1 MQSKPWVVVV
11 IGLAVAAAVA
21 GAWSLQAIYRDG
33 NPLWWGAALLAPAA
47 ALCGLYRDFGKR
59 VFAVLFATLVVSAA
73 TASWLALSDGVS
85 GLALAGMVLVAILVP
100 IAVDLSL
107 LDTGTRLAI
116 GRRLGTA
123 ALIAFALTF
132 APLATRLVR
141 FQHHE
146 VLVQDWQLIQEMSW
160 YASVSV
166 SDNTIVFNHVDPRHK
181 EDLKNR
187 LAVRSAGQTYP
198 LSNAHFESV
207 SSERTVQKK
216 REKRGRS
223 ETTVVERERTEEM
236 RVVLDL
242 DRRPSETFVVES
254 TRGPVTICEQE
265 IWPSVEAGPQDPVS

>member
-1 MQSKPWVVVV
+1 MTSKPWVVVV

-59 VFAVLFATLVVSAA
+59 VVAILFATLVVSAA
-73 TASWLALSDGVS
+73 TGVWLKLSDGVS
-85 GLALAGMVLVAILVP
+85 GLALSGMVLVAILVP

-123 ALIAFALTF
+123 ALAVFAVTF
-132 APLATRLVR
+132 LPLATSFMRS
-141 FQHHE
+141 QHHE

-160 YASVSV
+160 YASVS
-166 SDNTIVFNHVDPRHK
+166 DNTIVFNHVDPRHK
-181 EDLKNR
+181 QDLKNR
-187 LAVRSAGQTYP
+187 LAVRTAGQTYP

-236 RVVLDL
+236 RVVVDL
-242 DRRPSETFVVES
+242 DGRPSSTFVVES

-265 IWPSVEAGPQDPVS
+265 IWPSVEEDPQGPVS

>member
-1 MQSKPWVVVV
+1 MQSKLWVVVV

-21 GAWSLQAIYRDG
+21 GAWSLQSIYRDG
-33 NPLWWGAALLAPAA
+33 NPLWWGAALLAAA
-47 ALCGLYRDFGKR
+47 TALCALYRDFGKR
-59 VFAVLFATLVVSAA
+59 VYAVLFATLVVSAA
-73 TASWLALSDGVS
+73 TGSWLALSDGVS

-107 LDTGTRLAI
+107 LDSGTRLAI
-116 GRRLGTA
+116 GRRLATA

-132 APLATRLVR
+132 IPLATRFVR
-141 FQHHE
+141 VQHHRA
-146 VLVQDWQLIQEMSW
+146 LVQDWQLIQEMSW
-160 YASVSV
+160 YASVN
-166 SDNTIVFNHVDPRHK
+166 DNSIVFNHLDPRHK

-207 SSERTVQKK
+207 SRERTVQKK

-223 ETTVVERERTEEM
+223 DTTVVERERTEEM

-265 IWPSVEAGPQDPVS
+265 IWPSVEQDPADPVS